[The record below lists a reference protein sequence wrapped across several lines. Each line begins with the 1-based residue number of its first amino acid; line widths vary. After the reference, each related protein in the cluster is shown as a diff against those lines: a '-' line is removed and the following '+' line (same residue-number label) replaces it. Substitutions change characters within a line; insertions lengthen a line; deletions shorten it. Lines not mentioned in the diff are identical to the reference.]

1 MVEVKKNENK
11 KDEGVK
17 VIHEIGIGIF
27 GADTTYDIDKKEE
40 NKDKENK

>member
-1 MVEVKKNENK
+1 MVEIKKDK

-27 GADTTYDIDKKEE
+27 GADTTYDVEDKNNNKDDKK
-40 NKDKENK
+40 DK